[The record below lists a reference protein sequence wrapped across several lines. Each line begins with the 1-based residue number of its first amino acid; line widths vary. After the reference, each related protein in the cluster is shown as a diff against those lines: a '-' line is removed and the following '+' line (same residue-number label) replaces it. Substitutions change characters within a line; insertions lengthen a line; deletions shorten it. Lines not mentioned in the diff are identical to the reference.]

1 MEAST
6 IATVVVEPRS
16 VRARRMIREVNAA
29 LASETPAQISSRFS
43 DYQKEFPRIFA
54 MLITRTYPEDVLE
67 MMLRQLESV
76 EDGRT
81 TQHTA
86 SVHVG
91 TVLVDQFVK
100 PQLAHSPPAS
110 REGK

>member
-6 IATVVVEPRS
+6 ITTVVTEPKS
-16 VRARRMIREVNAA
+16 VRARRMIAEVTTA
-29 LASETPAQISSRFS
+29 LTAESPAQVSSRFS

-54 MLITRTYPEDVLE
+54 MLITRTYPEEMLE
-67 MMLRQLESV
+67 MMIRQLESV
-76 EDGRT
+76 EGGRT
-81 TQHTA
+81 SQHNA

-100 PQLAHSPPAS
+100 PQLA
-110 REGK
+110 GKK

>member
-1 MEAST
+1 MEAFSV
-6 IATVVVEPRS
+6 ATELRS
-16 VRARRMIREVNAA
+16 IRARRMIAEVNAA
-29 LASETPAQISSRFS
+29 LATESPAQVSSRFS

-54 MLITRTYPEDVLE
+54 MLITRTYPTDVLE

-81 TQHTA
+81 SQHNA

-100 PQLAHSPPAS
+100 PQLAGSPPS
-110 REGK
+110 KKGGK

>member
-6 IATVVVEPRS
+6 ITTVVTEPKS
-16 VRARRMIREVNAA
+16 VRARRMIEEVTTALTSESAA
-29 LASETPAQISSRFS
+29 QVSSRFS

-54 MLITRTYPEDVLE
+54 MLITRSYPEDLLE

-81 TQHTA
+81 SQHNA

-100 PQLAHSPPAS
+100 PQLA
-110 REGK
+110 GKK

>member
-1 MEAST
+1 MEVST
-6 IATVVVEPRS
+6 ITMVVTEPKS
-16 VRARRMIREVNAA
+16 VRARRMIEEVTAA
-29 LASETPAQISSRFS
+29 LAVESPAQVGSRFS
-43 DYQKEFPRIFA
+43 DYQKEFPRIFG

-81 TQHTA
+81 SQHNA

-100 PQLAHSPPAS
+100 PQLEKKH
-110 REGK
+110 

>member
-1 MEAST
+1 MELST
-6 IATVVVEPRS
+6 ITTVVTEAKS
-16 VRARRMIREVNAA
+16 VRARRMITEVTTA
-29 LASETPAQISSRFS
+29 LKAESPAQVSSRFS

-54 MLITRTYPEDVLE
+54 MLISRSYPEDLLE

-81 TQHTA
+81 SQHNA

-100 PQLAHSPPAS
+100 PQL
-110 REGK
+110 GKK

>member
-6 IATVVVEPRS
+6 AVTEPRS
-16 VRARRMIREVNAA
+16 IRARRMIAEVNAA
-29 LASETPAQISSRFS
+29 LEAESPAQVSSRFS

-54 MLITRTYPEDVLE
+54 MLITRTYPTDVLE

-81 TQHTA
+81 SQHNA

-100 PQLAHSPPAS
+100 PQLA
-110 REGK
+110 GKK

>member
-6 IATVVVEPRS
+6 ITTVVTEPKS
-16 VRARRMIREVNAA
+16 VRARRMIEEVTAA
-29 LASETPAQISSRFS
+29 LTTESPAQVSAQFS

-54 MLITRTYPEDVLE
+54 MLLTRTYPADMLE
-67 MMLRQLESV
+67 MMLQQLESV

-81 TQHTA
+81 SQHNA

-100 PQLAHSPPAS
+100 PQL
-110 REGK
+110 GKK

>member
-6 IATVVVEPRS
+6 ITTVVTEPKS
-16 VRARRMIREVNAA
+16 VRARRMIVEVNAA
-29 LASETPAQISSRFS
+29 LAAESPAQVSSRFS

-54 MLITRTYPEDVLE
+54 MLITRSYPEDLLE

-81 TQHTA
+81 SQHNA

-100 PQLAHSPPAS
+100 PQL
-110 REGK
+110 EKK

>member
-6 IATVVVEPRS
+6 ITTVASEPKS
-16 VRARRMIREVNAA
+16 GRARRMIVEVTTA
-29 LASETPAQISSRFS
+29 LAAESPAQVSSRFS

-54 MLITRTYPEDVLE
+54 MLITRTYPEEMLE

-81 TQHTA
+81 SQHNA

-100 PQLAHSPPAS
+100 PQLA
-110 REGK
+110 GKK

>member
-6 IATVVVEPRS
+6 ITTVVTEPKS
-16 VRARRMIREVNAA
+16 VRARRMIEEVNAA
-29 LASETPAQISSRFS
+29 LAAESPAQVSSRFS

-54 MLITRTYPEDVLE
+54 MLITRSYPEDLLE

-81 TQHTA
+81 SQHNA

-100 PQLAHSPPAS
+100 PQLA
-110 REGK
+110 GKK